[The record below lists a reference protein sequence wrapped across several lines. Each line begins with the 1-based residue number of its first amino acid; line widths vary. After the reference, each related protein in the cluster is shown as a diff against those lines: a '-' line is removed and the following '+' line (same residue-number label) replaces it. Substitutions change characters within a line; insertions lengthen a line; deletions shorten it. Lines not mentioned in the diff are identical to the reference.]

1 MTPLIECTDVTK
13 KFGDFTALSR
23 LNLTVPPGVI
33 YGYLGPNGAGKSTT
47 IRMLVGLSRPTSGQV
62 RVLGQDR
69 PTPRSAAASA
79 ISPANCGWTSA
90 SPSGRPWTPGAGC
103 AG

>member
-23 LNLTVPPGVI
+23 LNLTVPQGVV

-47 IRMLVGLSRPTSGQV
+47 IRMLMGLSRPTSGQV
-62 RVLGQDR
+62 RASGQD
-69 PTPRSAAASA
+69 PTEPEVGGASA
-79 ISPANCGWTSA
+79 ICPANCGWTS
-90 SPSGRPWTPGAGC
+90 G
-103 AG
+103 